1 MKKLILLLFIPY
13 VIIAQ
18 DFKIEHKVND
28 DKTVDFSYKN
38 LSPNTITVIVNF
50 SFLDNTMSSTRVV
63 EKVSKP
69 EGKLFRL
76 KPMNN
81 EQNIGFN
88 YSYLFFNHNINP
100 KVDDDF
106 VYILPYKKETQ
117 MFVEELSYLGSTY
130 SDKEDPKG
138 WKSYSFISDEV
149 QKIFPVRKGVVIDVV
164 RDFSIDTTKTF
175 TYYNKMNSVK
185 IEHNDGTIAL
195 YSGFNKNEIYVDI
208 GDVVYPKFNA
218 LGKTELYDKRK
229 KQRINF
235 SLFYYSTKNGIK
247 LSSLSTSSQTEV
259 IYITPAF
266 YQSGE
271 SVKLRKDF
279 FYESDYDDKTL
290 FQNLSKR
297 QIKKYKKGN
306 LIL

>member
-18 DFKIEHKVND
+18 DFKIEHKIND

-38 LSPNTITVIVNF
+38 MSSNTITVIVNF
-50 SFLDNTMSSTRVV
+50 SFLENSMSSTKLV

-69 EGKLFRL
+69 EGKLFKL

-88 YSYLFFNHNINP
+88 YSYLFFNYNINP

-130 SDKEDPKG
+130 SNKEEPKG
-138 WKSYSFISDEV
+138 WRSYSFSSDEV

-164 RDFSIDTTKTF
+164 RDHDIDTTKTF
-175 TYYNKMNSVK
+175 TYNNKMNSVK
-185 IEHNDGTIAL
+185 IEHNDGTRAL
-195 YSGFNKNEIYVDI
+195 YSGFNKNEIYVNVGDI
-208 GDVVYPKFNA
+208 VYPKYNI
-218 LGKTELYDKRK
+218 LGKTDVYDARK
-229 KQRINF
+229 KHRINF

-247 LSSLSTSSQTEV
+247 LTSLSKNDQTEV
-259 IYITPAF
+259 IYITPTF
-266 YQSGE
+266 YQNGE
-271 SVKLRKDF
+271 SVNLKKDF

-297 QIKKYKKGN
+297 QIKKYKKGK

>member
-1 MKKLILLLFIPY
+1 MKKLILLLFIPCL
-13 VIIAQ
+13 IIAQ

-38 LSPNTITVIVNF
+38 LISNSITVIVNF
-50 SFLDNTMSSTRVV
+50 SFLENTMSSTKVV
-63 EKVSKP
+63 EKVSKT
-69 EGKLFRL
+69 EGKLFKL

-81 EQNIGFN
+81 EQNIRFN

-106 VYILPYKKETQ
+106 VYILPYKKEAQ

-130 SDKEDPKG
+130 SDKEEPKG
-138 WKSYSFISDEV
+138 WKSYSFSSDEV

-164 RDFSIDTTKTF
+164 RGFNIDTTKTF

>member
-18 DFKIEHKVND
+18 DFKIEHKVKD

-38 LSPNTITVIVNF
+38 LSANTITVIVNF
-50 SFLDNTMSSTRVV
+50 SFLENTMSSTRVV

-100 KVDDDF
+100 KVDDNF

-130 SDKEDPKG
+130 SDKEEPKG
-138 WKSYSFISDEV
+138 WKSYSFSSDEV
-149 QKIFPVRKGVVIDVV
+149 QKIFPVRKGVVVDVV
-164 RDFSIDTTKTF
+164 RDFDVDTTKTF

-195 YSGFNKNEIYVDI
+195 YSGFNKNEIYVNVGDI
-208 GDVVYPKFNA
+208 VYPKYNT
-218 LGKTELYDKRK
+218 LGKTEVYDARK
-229 KQRINF
+229 KHKINF
-235 SLFYYSTKNGIK
+235 SLFYYSTKNAVK
-247 LSSLSTSSQTEV
+247 LSNLSKNNQTEV
-259 IYITPAF
+259 VYITPTF
-266 YQSGE
+266 YQNGE
-271 SVKLRKDF
+271 SVKLKKDF

>member
-13 VIIAQ
+13 TLIAQ
-18 DFKIEHKVND
+18 NFKIEHKVND
-28 DKTVDFSYKN
+28 DKTVDFSYRN
-38 LSPNTITVIVNF
+38 LSANTVTVIVNF
-50 SFLDNTMSSTRVV
+50 SFLENSMSSTKVV
-63 EKVSKP
+63 EKVSKA
-69 EGKLFRL
+69 EGRLFKL
-76 KPMNN
+76 KPANK

-100 KVDDDF
+100 KVDDEF

-130 SDKEDPKG
+130 SNKEEPKG
-138 WKSYSFISDEV
+138 WKSYSFSSDQV

-164 RDFSIDTTKTF
+164 RDYDVDTTKTF

-185 IEHNDGTIAL
+185 IEHNDGTLAL
-195 YSGFNKNEIYVDI
+195 YSGFNKDEIYVNI
-208 GDVVYPKFNA
+208 GDMVYPKYNA
-218 LGKTELYDKRK
+218 LGKTEVYDARK
-229 KQRINF
+229 KHRINF
-235 SLFYYSTKNGIK
+235 SLFYYSTKKGVK
-247 LSSLSTSSQTEV
+247 LSSLFKNDQTEV
-259 IYITPAF
+259 IYLTPTF
-266 YQSGE
+266 YQNGE
-271 SVKLRKDF
+271 SVNLKKDF

>member
-13 VIIAQ
+13 LIIAQ

-38 LSPNTITVIVNF
+38 LISNSITVIVNF
-50 SFLDNTMSSTRVV
+50 SFLENTMSSTKVV
-63 EKVSKP
+63 EKVSKT
-69 EGKLFRL
+69 EGRLFKL

-81 EQNIGFN
+81 EQNIRFN

-130 SDKEDPKG
+130 SNQEEPKG
-138 WKSYSFISDEV
+138 WKSYSFSSDEV
-149 QKIFPVRKGVVIDVV
+149 QKIFAVRKGIVIDVV
-164 RDFSIDTTKTF
+164 RDYDVDTTKTF

>member
-13 VIIAQ
+13 LIIAQ

-38 LSPNTITVIVNF
+38 LISNSITVIVNF
-50 SFLDNTMSSTRVV
+50 SFLENTMSSTKVV
-63 EKVSKP
+63 EKVSKT
-69 EGKLFRL
+69 EGKLFKL

-81 EQNIGFN
+81 EQNIRFN

-106 VYILPYKKETQ
+106 VYILPYKKEAQ

-130 SDKEDPKG
+130 SDKEEPKG
-138 WKSYSFISDEV
+138 WKSYSFSSDEV

-164 RDFSIDTTKTF
+164 RGFNIDTTKTF

-290 FQNLSKR
+290 FQNLTKR

>member
-1 MKKLILLLFIPY
+1 L
-13 VIIAQ
+13 
-18 DFKIEHKVND
+18 N
-28 DKTVDFSYKN
+28 
-38 LSPNTITVIVNF
+38 PNTVTVIVNF
-50 SFLDNTMSSTRVV
+50 SFLENSMSSTKLV

-69 EGKLFRL
+69 EGKLFKL

-88 YSYLFFNHNINP
+88 YSYLFFNYNINP

-130 SDKEDPKG
+130 SNKEEPKG
-138 WKSYSFISDEV
+138 WRSYSFSSDEV

-164 RDFSIDTTKTF
+164 RDHDIDTTKTF
-175 TYYNKMNSVK
+175 TYNNKMNSVK
-185 IEHNDGTIAL
+185 IEHNDGTRAL
-195 YSGFNKNEIYVDI
+195 YSGFNKNEIYVNVGDI
-208 GDVVYPKFNA
+208 VYPKYNI
-218 LGKTELYDKRK
+218 LGKTDVYDARK
-229 KQRINF
+229 KHRINF

-247 LSSLSTSSQTEV
+247 LTSLSKNDQTEV
-259 IYITPAF
+259 IYITPTF
-266 YQSGE
+266 YQNGE
-271 SVKLRKDF
+271 SVNLKKDF

-297 QIKKYKKGN
+297 QIKKYKKGK

>member
-13 VIIAQ
+13 LIIAQ

-38 LSPNTITVIVNF
+38 LISNSITVIVNF
-50 SFLDNTMSSTRVV
+50 SFLENTISSTKVV

-69 EGKLFRL
+69 EGRLFKL

-81 EQNIGFN
+81 EQNIRFN

-106 VYILPYKKETQ
+106 VYILPYKKEAQ

-130 SDKEDPKG
+130 SDKEEPKG
-138 WKSYSFISDEV
+138 WKSYSFSSDEV

-164 RDFSIDTTKTF
+164 RGFNIDTTKTF

>member
-38 LSPNTITVIVNF
+38 LSTNTITVIVNF
-50 SFLDNTMSSTRVV
+50 GFLENTMSPTRVV
-63 EKVSKP
+63 EKVSKT
-69 EGKLFRL
+69 EGKLFKL
-76 KPMNN
+76 KPMNK

-88 YSYLFFNHNINP
+88 YSYLFFNYNINP
-100 KVDDDF
+100 KVDDNF
-106 VYILPYKKETQ
+106 LYILPYKKETQ

-130 SDKEDPKG
+130 SNKEDPKG
-138 WKSYSFISDEV
+138 WKSYSFSSDEV
-149 QKIFPVRKGVVIDVV
+149 QLIFPVRKGVVIDVV
-164 RDFSIDTTKTF
+164 RDYDIDTAKTF

-185 IEHNDGTIAL
+185 IEHDDGTIAL
-195 YSGFNKNEIYVDI
+195 YSGFNKDEVYVSV
-208 GDVVYPKFNA
+208 GDLVYPKYNP
-218 LGKTELYDKRK
+218 LGKTEVYDSRK
-229 KQRINF
+229 KHRINF
-235 SLFYYSTKNGIK
+235 SLFYYSTKNGVK
-247 LSSLSTSSQTEV
+247 LSSLSKNNQTEI
-259 IYITPAF
+259 IYITPTF
-266 YQSGE
+266 YQNGE
-271 SVKLRKDF
+271 SVKLKKDF

>member
-13 VIIAQ
+13 LIIAQ

-38 LSPNTITVIVNF
+38 LISNSITVIVNF
-50 SFLDNTMSSTRVV
+50 SFLENTMSSTKVV
-63 EKVSKP
+63 EKVSKT
-69 EGKLFRL
+69 EGKLFKL

-81 EQNIGFN
+81 EQNIRFN

-106 VYILPYKKETQ
+106 VYILPYKKEAQ

-130 SDKEDPKG
+130 SDKEEPKG
-138 WKSYSFISDEV
+138 WKSYSFSSDEV

-164 RDFSIDTTKTF
+164 RGFNIDTTKTF

>member
-138 WKSYSFISDEV
+138 WKSYSFSSDEV

-164 RDFSIDTTKTF
+164 RDYGVDTTKTF
-175 TYYNKMNSVK
+175 TYYYKMNSVK
-185 IEHNDGTIAL
+185 IEHDDGTLAL
-195 YSGFNKNEIYVDI
+195 YSGFNKDEIYVNVGDI
-208 GDVVYPKFNA
+208 VYPKYNA
-218 LGKTELYDKRK
+218 LGKTEIYDARK
-229 KQRINF
+229 KHRINF

-247 LSSLSTSSQTEV
+247 LSSLSKNNQTEI
-259 IYITPAF
+259 IYITPTF
-266 YQSGE
+266 YQNGE
-271 SVKLRKDF
+271 SVKLKKDF